1 MRDNHPFDYNQSGTA
16 DPRLCKGGSFFV
28 PIYTLGGNVSVF
40 NRLKQDIQVIRDR
53 DPAAKN
59 TLEILLCYAGLHAIW
74 AHRLSHFLYL
84 HKWFVTARL
93 ISSITRFFTGIEIH
107 PGAQIGAGLFIDHG
121 TGIVI
126 GETTIIGNNVSL
138 YQGVTLGGTEKEKGK
153 RHPTIKDCVVI
164 ASGAKVLGSF
174 TVGEGAKIV
183 AGSVVL
189 HEVPPYS
196 TVIGIPGHV
205 VMQHGKR
212 VGRTYTEQDIDLEHN
227 QLPDPIEDEIREL
240 KQQIAFLQQR
250 LNDMNTTEHTHIKK
264 LVQHK

>member
-1 MRDNHPFDYNQSGTA
+1 ME
-16 DPRLCKGGSFFV
+16 PRIPVSVKGDLFV

-138 YQGVTLGGTEKEKGK
+138 YQGVTLGGTGKEK
-153 RHPTIKDCVVI
+153 
-164 ASGAKVLGSF
+164 ANA
-174 TVGEGAKIV
+174 
-183 AGSVVL
+183 
-189 HEVPPYS
+189 
-196 TVIGIPGHV
+196 
-205 VMQHGKR
+205 
-212 VGRTYTEQDIDLEHN
+212 
-227 QLPDPIEDEIREL
+227 IRP
-240 KQQIAFLQQR
+240 
-250 LNDMNTTEHTHIKK
+250 
-264 LVQHK
+264 